1 MSHSPASYLPDS
13 VLFPSRPRLHLK
25 QPPFSSSSD
34 MQSLS
39 RARDMLVRFYD
50 HRNFLRVIN
59 EIETRFSLDRV
70 VALLTPAQRQ
80 DFIRSSAYSERA
92 AEHLLVLGEMGAMR
106 LTLREFLR
114 LVQTNGE
121 TRWFEALVR
130 HFVRD
135 IVHQPTLITAYG
147 LLKRRSRPE
156 AARTVLAYLPSK
168 VRRQL
173 KHSSARILEDHCDVG
188 SDDEADE
195 RDIDSVR
202 SDDESEEDADK
213 DEYDL
218 DDGFLI
224 RDDQD
229 EF

>member
-1 MSHSPASYLPDS
+1 
-13 VLFPSRPRLHLK
+13 
-25 QPPFSSSSD
+25 

-39 RARDMLVRFYD
+39 HARDMLVRFYD
-50 HRNFLRVIN
+50 HRNFLRAIN
-59 EIETRFSLDRV
+59 EIETHYSLDRV

-135 IVHQPTLITAYG
+135 IVHQPTLMTAYG
-147 LLKRRSRPE
+147 LFKRRSRSE
-156 AARTVLAYLPSK
+156 AAQVVLANLPSE

-173 KHSSARILEDHCDVG
+173 KHSSVRILEDRSDVD
-188 SDDEADE
+188 SDDDGDE

-202 SDDESEEDADK
+202 TDDESEEDAGK

-224 RDDQD
+224 RDDED